1 VRCMHHWRR
10 GDGAIMHAMLC
21 LVAWSEP
28 SGQSTYPGL
37 WSRPVCTHVYVN
49 CHGLLVVAPG
59 GLTETRW
66 VRWRLLHVCSSLSY
80 SVRIWCKDL
89 LIRGAA
95 GLRVYFVTERK
106 KRLHLVHSYRH
117 QPESIARQMLKN
129 FTSRVESST
138 YQGSRGTVPT
148 CKRAHTRAG
157 WRDQSHQRGQCV
169 TDAGISAVPNTQP
182 STLLMPTSTY
192 ALLHLNSPINP

>member
-1 VRCMHHWRR
+1 MHHWRR

-49 CHGLLVVAPG
+49 CHGLLVVAPD

-66 VRWRLLHVCSSLSY
+66 IMWRLLHVCSSLSY

-106 KRLHLVHSYRH
+106 KRLLLVHSYRH

-138 YQGSRGTVPT
+138 
-148 CKRAHTRAG
+148 AHTKDHEVQYLQESSYPAG
-157 WRDQSHQRGQCV
+157 M
-169 TDAGISAVPNTQP
+169 AGSIT
-182 STLLMPTSTY
+182 STLATCHGCWNIRRS
-192 ALLHLNSPINP
+192 